1 MASSLRSPFKIPFY
15 PKSPHISRLTA
26 FFLGKHNAKSNKKN
40 ILKEKKTMAFI
51 KKYEVGQINIDYLS
65 GGFVHEIP
73 LLAFKDVKRS
83 VTASLLYL
91 FDMTGNP
98 YNISNGYKLNIQK
111 RITFSS
117 DGLPVNFEDGNGKVY
132 NLSAFGSGEDI
143 AFTFDDASQRIIR
156 KTSEGYTL
164 DYPDYSREEY
174 GNQGQ
179 ILAAYDKYNECYLT
193 FTYTDSKLT
202 TVTYRND
209 KTITIDYENG
219 RMRSISYQCAADAS
233 NTVYT
238 STFIYDTNGDL
249 RKIEHYSGVDYNFL
263 CSISPNIEITYEV
276 FSTNRGGAYSAEY
289 SQKEQIMSI
298 SGPPAGYKISSFVG
312 NKKVNE
318 RIYESISSY
327 DDKHMTFDIT
337 DFNGIKNRT
346 QCENGLPAYSY
357 EICDEMFVNVD
368 DNYYFNGNVK
378 IHNSNKI
385 DGTLT
390 YSEGNKMSYRR
401 LLDRWEYDFPEN
413 APAKNQGYF
422 ILTGWLKPTANVQTC
437 TVKVNSSF
445 LGKSINIP
453 VTNIS
458 PARWSFFAAR
468 ISDYKF
474 KDLNVSFD
482 AAEGDVESRDFRV
495 VLQQPGAQNVENTN
509 LTNIEEI
516 LFLPSEAN
524 SAIVPFDKLEFF
536 NGNTKI
542 EENITYVDIV
552 KYLTNNGKS
561 YAVDEIYYD
570 GCRGV
575 IKGAEALY
583 VEYNN
588 EKYAVTSCAV
598 GQRFLKGT
606 RENLSKCTVNPV
618 FGRENV
624 FVITETYYGS
634 YLISRQ
640 EYDKNFDVI
649 STIDG
654 FDCAHFERNEKGLV
668 TSKSTSY
675 PVYTYATYDNK
686 GTKCLKTTDE
696 QGLVTNYITDDTWG
710 VVTTVI
716 ANGVTVRDSY
726 DSDKSTLSSRTFSSN
741 TGTRYTLF
749 GYTNGN
755 LSYLEQSGLTYNF
768 GYTNENLTEVKKS
781 GGVTENHLFTD
792 NDKIVLSSYPS
803 SAAPLYTEENKTDK
817 YGRLKEKTGFVKN
830 TYDIAPKYTYNEY
843 STLSFDNGSAILAE
857 SEDLVTNEKT
867 KYGYNLDR
875 LARIGVYDTSGSKKS
890 EQILSYDT
898 LGRLIDD
905 EYVYD
910 CNEGISVRGEIEY
923 ETTANSPNPDGRVK
937 TYGYLVNEEYYANTK
952 NAYDPTLKRLIQK
965 STKVGECTYG
975 KTFIYDKSRLDA
987 VIDNKNDSAMHK
999 TTYTYDVHGRIVKEE
1014 DGVGVGRKNTYTYDG
1029 FGQLVRENNK
1039 LLDKTLVYDYN
1050 DIGNV
1055 IKVTVYGY
1063 TEGALGSV
1071 LSSKTFDYNT
1081 AKKDQLAVYNGSM
1094 LTYDANG
1101 CLKTAP
1107 GTVMNISGT
1116 VTYGWTG
1123 GRLTSASW
1131 GSTPLNA
1138 CTYAYDGYGRRINK
1152 THTVTVLGGSTPSQT
1167 IKSTV
1172 YTYDKGGRLI
1182 CERIS
1187 TPTTEG
1193 IISAEEKLYLYDEAS
1208 VVGMIYTA
1216 NGTTNTYYFDKDV
1229 FGNVL
1234 GIHNAQGIQ
1243 QCCYVYDAFGNC
1255 KVLNPDGT
1263 VNISST
1269 FIGNINPFRYKGYY
1283 YDKET
1288 CLYYLGTRYYCPDLC
1303 RFIQPADVSGLI
1315 PSTVNGL
1322 NLYAFANNNP
1332 IGIAYSS
1339 SSVDGSTGGGMVS
1352 SIGAGNSFTGNVNSG
1367 SPSKGGLNLGWLA
1380 NGLDTGSTIHGLYT
1394 SISGLVN
1401 HTAYFAKN
1409 LTPFSDDMKMLGA
1422 SMKDGVLAFNQ
1433 FSWGLGK
1440 SDIFGIALGVGLDI
1454 YDSIQRG
1461 VSPGGVVL
1469 GATLTAAKGV
1479 GLIYL
1484 NKGILYGATALGS
1497 AICPGVG
1504 TVVGFVAGG
1513 VVCVFVDIFVSNWIG
1528 DLIDKIAK

>member
-1 MASSLRSPFKIPFY
+1 
-15 PKSPHISRLTA
+15 
-26 FFLGKHNAKSNKKN
+26 
-40 ILKEKKTMAFI
+40 MAFI
-51 KKYEVGQINIDYLS
+51 KKYEVGQINFDYLS
-65 GGFVHEIP
+65 NGFVHEIP

-174 GNQGQ
+174 GNQGE

-233 NTVYT
+233 NAVYT

-263 CSISPNIEITYEV
+263 CVISPDIVTYEV
-276 FSTNRGGAYSAEY
+276 FSTNRGGTYSAEY

-298 SGPPAGYKISSFVG
+298 SGPPSGYKISSFVG

-474 KDLNVSFD
+474 KDLNVSFAD
-482 AAEGDVESRDFRV
+482 AEGDVESRDFRV
-495 VLQQPGAQNVENTN
+495 VLQQPGAQDVENTN

-710 VVTTVI
+710 IVTTVI

-726 DSDKSTLSSRTFSSN
+726 DSDKSTLLSRTFSSN
-741 TGTRYTLF
+741 TGTRSTLF

-755 LSYLEQSGLTYNF
+755 LSYLEQSGLIYNF

-1029 FGQLVRENNK
+1029 FGQRVRENNK

-1332 IGIAYSS
+1332 VVIAYRSS
-1339 SSVDGSTGGGMVS
+1339 GSGANGGMVS
-1352 SIGAGNSFTGNVNSG
+1352 SIASSV
-1367 SPSKGGLNLGWLA
+1367 GGLNSGYHGAISNSSKWHFDPNFLTEAFGYIENGFSIIEGALTGYRNVKHLPQLESLSKISKILMIGGIVLGLA
-1380 NGLDTGSTIHGLYT
+1380 VDAHNNFSNEQLSSKEQTAGFAVDSLYT
-1394 SISGLVN
+1394 VGSAALSYGISALVTAGL
-1401 HTAYFAKN
+1401 
-1409 LTPFSDDMKMLGA
+1409 
-1422 SMKDGVLAFNQ
+1422 
-1433 FSWGLGK
+1433 
-1440 SDIFGIALGVGLDI
+1440 ALIPGVGLFAVLGGALMSIGVMEIIDRTVEE
-1454 YDSIQRG
+1454 YGWLDSI
-1461 VSPGGVVL
+1461 
-1469 GATLTAAKGV
+1469 K
-1479 GLIYL
+1479 
-1484 NKGILYGATALGS
+1484 
-1497 AICPGVG
+1497 
-1504 TVVGFVAGG
+1504 
-1513 VVCVFVDIFVSNWIG
+1513 DWIEG
-1528 DLIDKIAK
+1528 W